1 MKMTKVL
8 VAEDSTTIRQCLV
21 HLLNED
27 PEIEVVGEAVN
38 GREAVEMTAKL
49 TPDIITM
56 DVVMPDMDGLEA
68 TNYIMEQKPTPILIL
83 SAYANSAEMNVVF
96 EAMKAGAL
104 DVLAK
109 PTSLCEI
116 IRSDWK
122 DMFLSKVK
130 NLAEI
135 TPRIR
140 YS

>member
-1 MKMTKVL
+1 
-8 VAEDSTTIRQCLV
+8 
-21 HLLNED
+21 
-27 PEIEVVGEAVN
+27 
-38 GREAVEMTAKL
+38 
-49 TPDIITM
+49 
-56 DVVMPDMDGLEA
+56 
-68 TNYIMEQKPTPILIL
+68 MEQKPTPILIL